1 MVGGGWSESSETQWP
16 LRSAGKTLAKLL
28 AQKYCLESEGWF
40 VIVFSSSY
48 LRDSSINILHSRSHY
63 SPPSLWRVIHVLGK
77 RLFKGP
83 ISFDF
88 VL

>member
-1 MVGGGWSESSETQWP
+1 M
-16 LRSAGKTLAKLL
+16 LAKLL
-28 AQKYCLESEGWF
+28 AQKCYLESEGLF

-77 RLFKGP
+77 RGP